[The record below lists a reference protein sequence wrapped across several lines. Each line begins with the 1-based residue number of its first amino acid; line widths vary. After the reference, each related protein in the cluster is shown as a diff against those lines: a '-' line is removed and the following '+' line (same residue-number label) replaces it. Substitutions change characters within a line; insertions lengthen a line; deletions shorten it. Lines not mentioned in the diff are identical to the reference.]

1 MGSFLLY
8 PSNVYTNYFTLSG
21 RQALDFYGADQVAYF
36 CDNNPALAGSE
47 VSGKKVIDFAALE
60 QIWRDYRV
68 VVAVGVT
75 ASISVV
81 QQLRAHGI
89 VFSFFRDEEAEG
101 KTGNKEIFSHIYA
114 ENLWGGGCNGTLA
127 VDRIMRT
134 LFVRISI
141 C

>member
-1 MGSFLLY
+1 MSEDCRKIILFGAGKI
-8 PSNVYTNYFTLSG
+8 G

-60 QIWRDYRV
+60 KLWKDYRV
-68 VVAVGVT
+68 VLAVGVT
-75 ASISVV
+75 ASISIV
-81 QQLRAHGI
+81 QQLRTHGI
-89 VFSFFRDEEAEG
+89 AFSFFRDEEAEG

-127 VDRIMRT
+127 VDRMMRT